1 MILNKKHII
10 FDWNGTLIDDAWIF
24 VDILNALL
32 KKRNLDQIGLME
44 YQEMFCF
51 PISNFY
57 QNVAMLLT
65 NFLKILLFTLFV
77 SLTQDLPIYLL
88 FILILFLIPTRYL
101 SKLNRKYSHISY
113 VSANNTSEDIERVI
127 DNLYLIYLQVL

>member
-1 MILNKKHII
+1 MSIEERLRSDFLEEI
-10 FDWNGTLIDDAWIF
+10 FLRGNFSISDSYFFINTLS
-24 VDILNALL
+24 VH
-32 KKRNLDQIGLME
+32 
-44 YQEMFCF
+44 
-51 PISNFY
+51 ISNFY
-57 QNVAMLLT
+57 QNIAMLLI

-77 SLTQDLPIYLL
+77 SFTQDLPIYLL

-127 DNLYLIYLQVL
+127 DNLYLIKILKMFKAEKRFLKTI